1 MGWLDKIFSKARR
14 PKDAVMD
21 LRTSMN
27 GYLPKFTAF
36 GANVLYSDIV
46 LAAVKMKARFF
57 GKLDPRHIRVRD
69 EKIELIT
76 DSPVARLLRAPNDYQ
91 TTYDFLTQAFFMREK
106 DDNCFIYADY
116 YYTKAGQKIF
126 TGLYILLPITSPI
139 VEQDEDGA
147 LYYRFQFD
155 NPTRQVVF
163 PFEDIIAWHQN
174 FEDNQFLGGGRF
186 GSAANSDLLTSLSTY
201 HTSKEA
207 VAEAA
212 KLGCYIDGIIKV
224 NAYAAKSDK
233 AQEIRNAF
241 IEDLKANKSG
251 IAVLDD
257 GADYVNVQRSLKMVD
272 AATLKEIKDNVLLHT
287 GVTMEMLQGTFS
299 AEEKEALYENWIEPA
314 AVSLGQAMSK
324 AFFSERQASF
334 GDQVQLYPRKIQL
347 MSMSEITRMVG
358 ATINAG
364 VFMID
369 EYREMYGLPPLPNG
383 EGQLRPR
390 AFNNLDGLLTE
401 EGQNNEGQAD
411 EGNPTE

>member
-1 MGWLDKIFSKARR
+1 MGWLDKIFSKAKR
-14 PKDAVMD
+14 PRGAIMD
-21 LRTSMN
+21 MRTTMN
-27 GYLPKFTAF
+27 GHQPRFTSF
-36 GANVLYSDIV
+36 GANILYSDIV
-46 LAAVKMKARFF
+46 QAATKMKARFF

-76 DSPVARLLRAPNDYQ
+76 DSTVARLLRAPNDYQ

-106 DDNCFIYADY
+106 DDNCFIYPDY
-116 YYTKAGQKIF
+116 YTTKAGQRIY
-126 TGLYILLPITSPI
+126 TGMYILLPVTTPI
-139 VEQDEDGA
+139 IEQDESGN
-147 LYYRFQFD
+147 LFYRFEFD
-155 NPTRQVVF
+155 NPTRQVTF

-186 GSAANSDLLTSLSTY
+186 GSMANGDLLTSLSAY

-224 NAYAAKSDK
+224 NAYAAANDK
-233 AQEIRNAF
+233 ATEIRDQF
-241 IEDLKANKSG
+241 IADLKANKSG
-251 IAVLDD
+251 IAVLDN
-257 GADYVNVQRSLKMVD
+257 GADYINIQRTLKMVD

-287 GVTMEMLQGTFS
+287 GVTMDMLQGKFTS
-299 AEEKEALYENWIEPA
+299 EEKEALYENWIEPA

-324 AFFSERQASF
+324 TFFSERQTSF

-347 MSMSEITRMVG
+347 MSMSEITRMVE

-369 EYREMYGLPPLPNG
+369 EYREMYGYAPLPNG
-383 EGQLRPR
+383 EGKQRPR
-390 AFNNLDGLLTE
+390 GFNNLDGGLNLK
-401 EGQNNEGQAD
+401 EGENEQAQQ
-411 EGNPTE
+411 GT

>member
-14 PKDAVMD
+14 PKNAVMD
-21 LRTSMN
+21 MRTAMN

-36 GANVLYSDIV
+36 GSNVLYSDIV

-69 EKIELIT
+69 QKIELVT
-76 DSPVARLLRAPNDYQ
+76 DSTVARLLRAPNDYQ

-106 DDNCFIYADY
+106 DDNCFIYPDY
-116 YYTKAGQKIF
+116 YITKAGQKNY
-126 TGLYILLPITSPI
+126 TGMYILLPVTAPI
-139 VEQDEDGA
+139 IEQDEDGN
-147 LYYRFQFD
+147 LFYRFQFD

-174 FEDNQFLGGGRF
+174 MENEQFLGGGRF
-186 GSAANSDLLTSLSTY
+186 GSEANSDLLTSLSTY

-207 VAEAA
+207 VAEAS
-212 KLGCYIDGIIKV
+212 KLGCFIDGIIKV
-224 NAYAAKSDK
+224 NAYAAKNEQ
-233 AQEIRNAF
+233 AQQIRDQF
-241 IEDLKANKSG
+241 IEDLRSNKSG

-257 GADYVNVQRSLKMVD
+257 GADYQNVQRSLKMAD

-287 GVTMEMLQGTFS
+287 GVTMDMLQGKFTS
-299 AEEKEALYENWIEPA
+299 EEKEALYENWIEPA

-324 AFFSERQASF
+324 AFFSEWQTTY

-347 MSMSEITRMVG
+347 MSMTEITRMVE

-390 AFNNLDGLLTE
+390 AFNNLDGLTAEE
-401 EGQNNEGQAD
+401 EGKQ
-411 EGNPTE
+411 